1 MAVITEM
8 QEEAVQQR
16 ATTPTGREAAADAQS
31 IARVDEVLKPILS
44 CRGSSGLLEIVVD
57 FLRRQS
63 DAFKSESAY
72 RELVAVLSAAKEN
85 EDSASLSAAKE
96 KEERAKVTS
105 VPASAP
111 VPVEASSSA
120 KKDTMVGEG
129 KREGKATEDQV
140 ADANTT
146 NLRAPNAGNGLDLE
160 KYSWT
165 QTLQEVT
172 VNIPVPVGT
181 KSRFVVYEI
190 KKNHLKVGLKGQPPI
205 IDGVLHKAV
214 KPDDCFWSIEDG
226 KAISVLLT
234 KQNQME
240 WWKSVV
246 VGDPEVDTQKVE
258 PESSKLSDLDPETR
272 QTVEKMMFD
281 QRQKSL
287 GLPTSDEAQKQEIL
301 KKFMA
306 EHPEMDFSRAKIA

>member
-16 ATTPTGREAAADAQS
+16 ATTSTGREAAADAQS

-129 KREGKATEDQV
+129 KRE
-140 ADANTT
+140 
-146 NLRAPNAGNGLDLE
+146 APNAGNGLDLE